1 MGGESV
7 VVESET
13 RMWLSKKFKN
23 DLIGIWCKVVSNIR
37 IQNWYDFS
45 TMVIH
50 QKLYMKI
57 KLLYLQDTIC
67 FERMRADMFA
77 EEAMSNI
84 YLVARNAQLF

>member
-23 DLIGIWCKVVSNIR
+23 DLIGIWYKVVSNIS
-37 IQNWYDFS
+37 IQDRYDFS

-50 QKLYMKI
+50 QKLPHEI
-57 KLLYLQDTIC
+57 SSFCILETIC
-67 FERMRADMFA
+67 FARMRTDLIA
-77 EEAMSNI
+77 EE
-84 YLVARNAQLF
+84 V

>member
-23 DLIGIWCKVVSNIR
+23 DLIGIWYKVVSKIGINIG
-37 IQNWYDFS
+37 DFS